1 MKIRS
6 LCVVLAISPLVI
18 RRTFYLIVNDRDLVL
33 KIRLLFLANIQL
45 LVVEYIIQPLVV
57 NLNDFLQ
64 KFKIF
69 FEVTYGIRRMLE
81 NTKETS

>member
-1 MKIRS
+1 M
-6 LCVVLAISPLVI
+6 AISPLVI

-45 LVVEYIIQPLVV
+45 LVVDYIIQPLVV